1 MAQILHVNLVRGF
14 DHERDILRLKITA
27 QGHLETLK
35 NMEKRLGFAFS
46 FLCLFYYYHYYF
58 YHKTNALFFLI
69 SLNSKNYK
77 KQNKTKKRKKKKEVF
92 KRAIQF
98 TQF

>member
-1 MAQILHVNLVRGF
+1 MAQILHINLVRGF

-58 YHKTNALFFLI
+58 YHKTNMQFFLFG
-69 SLNSKNYK
+69 LNSKFRRKK
-77 KQNKTKKRKKKKEVF
+77 KQKKKKKKEVV

-98 TQF
+98 TLF